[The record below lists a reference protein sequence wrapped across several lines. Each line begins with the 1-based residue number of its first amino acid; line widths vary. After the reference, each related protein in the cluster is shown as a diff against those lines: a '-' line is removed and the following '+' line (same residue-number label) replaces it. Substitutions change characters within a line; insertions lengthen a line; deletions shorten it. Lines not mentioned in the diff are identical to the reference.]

1 MLLKELFDNNI
12 STDTPDVLVDDIKF
26 YIEQQDDLHKEYFLP
41 AVDEL
46 KRKNLLDDD
55 SCYECFMAMVEQGC
69 KKYQEEYK
77 LPGNVEEIYTKDLK
91 EKVARQFAESHL
103 EEIKDGQYDPKEL

>member
-1 MLLKELFDNNI
+1 MLLKELFDNNV
-12 STDTPDVLVDDIKF
+12 SHDTPDVLVDDIKF

-55 SCYECFMAMVEQGC
+55 SCYECFMPMVEAGC
-69 KKYQEEYK
+69 KNYQEEYN
-77 LPGNVEEIYTKDLK
+77 LPGNIEEIYTSELK
-91 EKVARQFAESHL
+91 EQIARRIAESSIDL
-103 EEIKDGQYDPKEL
+103 IKDGQYDPKEA